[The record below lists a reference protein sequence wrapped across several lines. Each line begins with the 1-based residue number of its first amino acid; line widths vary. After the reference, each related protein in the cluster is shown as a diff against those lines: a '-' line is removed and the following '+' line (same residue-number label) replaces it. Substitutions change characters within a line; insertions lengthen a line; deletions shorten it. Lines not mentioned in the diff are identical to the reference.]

1 MGVGCISLHRLDQPG
16 ACELKR
22 LYVQAAARRA
32 GVGRALIEEAI
43 VHAASLGY
51 RKVMLDSLPSMTS
64 AIALYISLGFQSV
77 EPYWDNLVPG
87 ILYFGR
93 TL

>member
-1 MGVGCISLHRLDQPG
+1 M
-16 ACELKR
+16 KR